1 MKQEAKLKIT
11 PHEPLEELV
20 GAEESFEDAKR
31 LREVREKLFA
41 SLTDD
46 FVLRYKEIAQ
56 ANKQLR
62 KMGMTILD
70 DEPLR
75 PEQIR
80 FVNREDGHPEAV
92 IISIED
98 FQRMVDAFGIM
109 DKTEFAATLK
119 SAKQASTQ
127 AEEN

>member
-31 LREVREKLFA
+31 LRKVREKL
-41 SLTDD
+41 
-46 FVLRYKEIAQ
+46 YKETAK
-56 ANKQLR
+56 ANEQLR

-75 PEQIR
+75 LKQIR
-80 FVNREDGHPEAV
+80 FVNREDGHLEAV

-98 FQRMVDAFGIM
+98 FQRLVDAFGIM
-109 DKTEFAATLK
+109 DKAEFAAALK
-119 SAKQASTQ
+119 TAKQTSTQ
-127 AEEN
+127 PEKN

>member
-31 LREVREKLFA
+31 LRKVREKLFA
-41 SLTDD
+41 SRTLD
-46 FVLRYKEIAQ
+46 FVLWYKETAK
-56 ANKQLR
+56 ANEQLR

-75 PEQIR
+75 LKQIR
-80 FVNREDGHPEAV
+80 FVNREDGHLEAV

-98 FQRMVDAFGIM
+98 FQRLVDAFGIM
-109 DKTEFAATLK
+109 DKAEFAAALK
-119 SAKQASTQ
+119 TAKQTSTQ
-127 AEEN
+127 PEKN